1 MGRLGWSPV
10 VVLLL
15 ACGPVVGNTGSDGGE
30 TAGSSSDGGGSSP
43 TPTTNGEVSTDPT
56 QDPTQATT
64 IDPDPTIDPD
74 TGSSSSDT
82 ATTAIFIDTD
92 TSCFAH
98 CTYECDLWTQDGCAD
113 GDKCMPWANDG
124 GSAWNA
130 KRCSPVAENP
140 GQPGDPC
147 TVEGSGVSGIDSC
160 DVGVMCWNVDA
171 ETNTGTCVAMCTGS
185 EADPSCAGACDRCMI
200 ANDAVLILCLPLC
213 HPAGDDCGDDEVCA
227 VIDEVFQ
234 CVPAFVSGGVGL
246 GDACASASDCSPGL
260 SCVGAAELPACDGDA
275 CCTPL
280 CDPGDAEGCAEVPG
294 TACVELIA
302 GVDGC
307 TAAVGSCVLPG

>member
-1 MGRLGWSPV
+1 M
-10 VVLLL
+10 VLLL

-98 CTYECDLWTQDGCAD
+98 CTYECDLWTQDGCAE

-234 CVPAFVSGGVGL
+234 C
-246 GDACASASDCSPGL
+246 
-260 SCVGAAELPACDGDA
+260 E
-275 CCTPL
+275 
-280 CDPGDAEGCAEVPG
+280 
-294 TACVELIA
+294 IA
-302 GVDGC
+302 RR
-307 TAAVGSCVLPG
+307 